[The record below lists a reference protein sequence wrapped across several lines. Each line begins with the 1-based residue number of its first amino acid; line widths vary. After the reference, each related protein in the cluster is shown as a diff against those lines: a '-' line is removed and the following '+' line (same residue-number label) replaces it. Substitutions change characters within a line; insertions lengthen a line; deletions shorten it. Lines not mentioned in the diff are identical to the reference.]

1 MTTPAIYINDTTLR
15 DGEQAAGVA
24 FGLDEKIAIAKFLDA
39 IGVQEL
45 EVGIP
50 AMGQSEA
57 QAIRA
62 IVDLGLNAQLLGW
75 NRANIADIQASIYCG
90 LKRVHISIPV
100 SDMQIQV
107 KFGGRWARMLEQLRD
122 AISFARDHG
131 LEVSVG
137 GEDSSRADETF
148 LIDAAQYAQEW
159 GAFRFRFCDT
169 VGILDPFT
177 TFAKVQKLVTSLT
190 IPVEMHTHNDLGLA
204 TANALAGVRA
214 GATSMNTTVNG
225 LGERAGNAALEE
237 VVMALKQI
245 YGLKTGVQT
254 QHFLEL
260 SRFVAKAVNCPVP
273 PWKAIVGQNTFAHES
288 GIHAHGVLQNPSTYE
303 PFDPKEVGWQRR
315 LVVGKHSG
323 RSLLN
328 QVLQDYGL
336 QLDADHGQSVL
347 DVVRDRST
355 QLKRNLTAEELFAI
369 AAQEMTLGAT
379 R

>member
-1 MTTPAIYINDTTLR
+1 
-15 DGEQAAGVA
+15 
-24 FGLDEKIAIAKFLDA
+24 
-39 IGVQEL
+39 
-45 EVGIP
+45 
-50 AMGQSEA
+50 
-57 QAIRA
+57 
-62 IVDLGLNAQLLGW
+62 
-75 NRANIADIQASIYCG
+75 
-90 LKRVHISIPV
+90 
-100 SDMQIQV
+100 
-107 KFGGRWARMLEQLRD
+107 MLFR
-122 AISFARDHG
+122 SG
-131 LEVSVG
+131 N
-137 GEDSSRADETF
+137 
-148 LIDAAQYAQEW
+148 
-159 GAFRFRFCDT
+159 GA
-169 VGILDPFT
+169 
-177 TFAKVQKLVTSLT
+177 
-190 IPVEMHTHNDLGLA
+190 
-204 TANALAGVRA
+204 
-214 GATSMNTTVNG
+214 
-225 LGERAGNAALEE
+225 
-237 VVMALKQI
+237 KQI